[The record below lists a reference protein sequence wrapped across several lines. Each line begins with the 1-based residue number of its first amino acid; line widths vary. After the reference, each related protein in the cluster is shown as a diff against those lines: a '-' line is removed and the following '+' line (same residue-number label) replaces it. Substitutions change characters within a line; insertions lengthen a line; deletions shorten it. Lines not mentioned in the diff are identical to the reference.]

1 MANITFKKL
10 VEQEYAKFRAD
21 VKEIFS
27 IAVIET
33 FGNPDHQEE
42 IIPDNDIDLSLYNP
56 QYEALAVYAEGEKVG
71 GVVIKIDSQTG
82 INWLDLFM
90 FILINMDRDLDFK
103 YGKVWKRDTPIPK
116 LGV

>member
-1 MANITFKKL
+1 M
-10 VEQEYAKFRAD
+10 
-21 VKEIFS
+21 KEIFS

-82 INWLDLFM
+82 NQLVGSVFM

-103 YGKVWKRDTPIPK
+103 YGKVWKRDTPNTK
-116 LGV
+116 VLASDNSLF

>member
-82 INWLDLFM
+82 INWLDLFYVYPDKHGQGLGLQ
-90 FILINMDRDLDFK
+90 I
-103 YGKVWKRDTPIPK
+103 WKEIGRAH
-116 LGV
+116 V

>member
-33 FGNPDHQEE
+33 FGNPDHQDE

-56 QYEALAVYAEGEKVG
+56 QCEALAVYAERESIGW
-71 GVVIKIDSQTG
+71 IC
-82 INWLDLFM
+82 FM
-90 FILINMDRDLDFK
+90 FILINLDRDLDFK